1 MLEGRALDAFRI
13 SIEVAATATLL
24 VALPG
29 FWLGWF
35 LARRQFLGKTLVE
48 TLVAL
53 PLVLPP
59 TAVGYLILYLVS
71 RNGPLGQRALGF
83 DPDLLLS
90 WKGAVL
96 ASAVMSLPIVAR
108 TARVAFEAVPSRVE
122 LMGRSL
128 GYSRAKVL
136 RSLTLPL
143 ARRGLQSA
151 LVLGFA
157 RALGEFGATVVVAG
171 NVRGRTQTLAL
182 AIFEDIQLGRHDS
195 AMHLVAIS
203 SALAFALILAS
214 ERLQRKAR

>member
-13 SIEVAATATLL
+13 SIEVAGAATLL
-24 VALPG
+24 AALPALCLA
-29 FWLGWF
+29 WL
-35 LARRQFLGKTLVE
+35 LARRQFAGKTLLE
-48 TLVAL
+48 ALVAM

-59 TAVGYLILYLVS
+59 TAVGYLILHLVS

-96 ASAVMSLPIVAR
+96 AAAAMSLPILAR
-108 TARVAFEAVPSRVE
+108 TARTAFEGVPPRVE

-128 GYSRAKVL
+128 GYSRWKVL
-136 RSLTLPL
+136 TRLTLPL
-143 ARRGLQSA
+143 ARRGLGA
-151 LVLGFA
+151 AFVLGFA

-182 AIFEDIQLGRHDS
+182 AIFEDIQLGRGDS

-203 SALAFALILAS
+203 SALAFALILAF
-214 ERLQRKAR
+214 ERLQKRRA